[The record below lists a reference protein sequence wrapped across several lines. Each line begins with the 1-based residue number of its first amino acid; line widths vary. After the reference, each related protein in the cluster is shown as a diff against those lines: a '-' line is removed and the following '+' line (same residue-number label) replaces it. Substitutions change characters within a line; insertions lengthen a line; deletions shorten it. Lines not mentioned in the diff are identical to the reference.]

1 MPETH
6 SIKILRN
13 VGCIQEP
20 FHNITNIKETY
31 QRFSSDIS
39 IKYFFLILAI
49 KLNVVRKESE
59 IKHRL
64 KEMRLY
70 IVKND

>member
-13 VGCIQEP
+13 VGCKQEP
-20 FHNITNIKETY
+20 FHNITHIKETY

-39 IKYFFLILAI
+39 IIYFILILAI
-49 KLNVVRKESE
+49 KLNVVRKVIEV
-59 IKHRL
+59 KHCL
-64 KEMRLY
+64 KEML
-70 IVKND
+70 